1 MIVAFD
7 LSLTCTGWADD
18 SYCGVIVPPANQN
31 RGIPRLRWIRDAVL
45 ERAAGAALVVL
56 EGYSFASR
64 GRAII
69 SLGELG
75 GVVRCALAD
84 AGIAWVDVPPSCRAL
99 FATGKGNASKEQVLA
114 EAIRKL
120 GYQGHSNDEADALW
134 LCRMAIEQYKPRPSV
149 TPLSET
155 KRRAMEKI
163 EWPVL
168 NRAQSIGD
176 DLLLAARPRRRITLP
191 PPPAQFIARYNRRRA
206 ARGGK

>member
-1 MIVAFD
+1 VIVAFN
-7 LSLTCTGWADD
+7 LSLTCTGWADA
-18 SYCGVIVPPANQN
+18 SGCGVLVPPTRCN
-31 RGIPRLRWIRDAVL
+31 RGIPRLLWIRSAIL

-84 AGIAWVDVPPSCRAL
+84 SGVAWVDVPPSCRAM

-134 LCRMAIEQYKPRPSV
+134 LREMARAHYAPGA
-149 TPLSET
+149 PLSEK
-155 KRRAMEKI
+155 KRAALSKI
-163 EWPVL
+163 DWPVL
-168 NRAQSIGD
+168 TPAPESRQSPQCAGD
-176 DLLLAARPRRRITLP
+176 ELLLAAA
-191 PPPAQFIARYNRRRA
+191 PAHFPQLSEAFR
-206 ARGGK
+206 